1 MLYLLHYFIYCRW
14 NDSTLRNPLE
24 ASKTA
29 WPVAHKESIFLPEF
43 PITTDLLQ
51 KDFVIE
57 ETIAKGAFGEV
68 YRVKKISEDKEY
80 ALKVL
85 NKAQVCAILMML
97 VINSDSLIYTLISKR
112 KT

>member
-1 MLYLLHYFIYCRW
+1 MLLVSSHCLNNFRW

-43 PITTDLLQ
+43 PITTDLNQ
-51 KDFVIE
+51 QDFEIE
-57 ETIAKGAFGEV
+57 TTIAKGAFGDV
-68 YRVKKISEDKEY
+68 YKVVKLSQNRNY

-85 NKAQVCAILMML
+85 SKSQVCFFFIVIIKILVL
-97 VINSDSLIYTLISKR
+97 VCCCF
-112 KT
+112 

>member
-1 MLYLLHYFIYCRW
+1 MIPIYRW
-14 NDSTLRNPLE
+14 NDSTLKNPLE

-43 PITTDLLQ
+43 PITSDLQQ

-57 ETIAKGAFGEV
+57 QTIAKGAFGEV
-68 YRVKKISEDKEY
+68 YLVNRVSEDEKY

-85 NKAQVCAILMML
+85 NKSQVSLKHTKPHKDTFIMLNIL
-97 VINSDSLIYTLISKR
+97 
-112 KT
+112 

>member
-1 MLYLLHYFIYCRW
+1 M
-14 NDSTLRNPLE
+14 E

-51 KDFVIE
+51 KDFDVIS
-57 ETIAKGAFGEV
+57 TIAKGAFGEV
-68 YRVKKISEDKEY
+68 VKVKKLSENKEY

-85 NKAQVCAILMML
+85 HKSQVSNSVSFSKAQEYKIL
-97 VINSDSLIYTLISKR
+97 K
-112 KT
+112 

>member
-1 MLYLLHYFIYCRW
+1 M
-14 NDSTLRNPLE
+14 E

-51 KDFVIE
+51 KEFQVVGA
-57 ETIAKGAFGEV
+57 IAKGAFGEV
-68 YRVKKISEDKEY
+68 IKVKRICDGKDY

-85 NKAQVCAILMML
+85 SKSKVKFLLLKLSILE
-97 VINSDSLIYTLISKR
+97 
-112 KT
+112 